1 MNAPGTQA
9 PAAFLDRD
17 GTLIP
22 DRGFLTDPAGVELI
36 EGTVRALADLRDAGF
51 RIVAVTN
58 QSGISRGLITWDQ
71 YRAVEAELDRQLIAA
86 GVRLDATYVC
96 PHYPPI
102 SGPCDCRKPALKHYR
117 DAETLFSI
125 DLGRSLFVGDRL
137 SDLLPALALGG
148 RGILV
153 ETGEGRTHAA
163 EARDRGF
170 DVAADLLA
178 VVRNTLS
185 DKA

>member
-1 MNAPGTQA
+1 MNAPNIHR

-22 DRGFLTDPAGVELI
+22 DRGFLGDPAGVELL
-36 EGTVRALADLRDAGF
+36 EGTIQALADLRDAGF

-58 QSGISRGLITWDQ
+58 QSGISRGLISWDQ
-71 YRAVEAELDRQLIAA
+71 YHAVEAELDRQLLAA
-86 GVRLDATYVC
+86 GVGLDATYVC

-102 SGPCDCRKPALKHYR
+102 SGPCDCRKPGLKHYR
-117 DAETLFSI
+117 DAETRFGI

-137 SDLLPALALGG
+137 SDLLPALELGG
-148 RGILV
+148 RGVLV
-153 ETGEGRTHAA
+153 ETGEGLTHAA

-170 DVAADLLA
+170 DVLPDLLA

-185 DKA
+185 NKA